1 MKMRV
6 PSNNAIIK
14 ILAIVVLVIIAT
26 SATATSFANANINTD
41 GTMDLHKE
49 FPSHWGVP
57 PLRQTRD
64 YVPLPEPYGGRGSST
79 LKKWI
84 EQKMEEDAAAAEA
97 VAAAEAGE
105 ESNARRFADPDAAS
119 TSTASVWPKKSL
131 IGMTGEDAKEEIKNV
146 DPSLEVQ
153 VLPEDSMVTMDYRT
167 DRVRIFV
174 DSDGKVV
181 RQPNA
186 G

>member
-1 MKMRV
+1 MPCV
-6 PSNNAIIK
+6 QLDDLP
-14 ILAIVVLVIIAT
+14 VLVIIAT
-26 SATATSFANANINTD
+26 SASATSFANANINSD

-49 FPSHWGVP
+49 FPSRWGSP

-64 YVPLPEPYGGRGSST
+64 YVPLPEPYGGKGSST

-105 ESNARRFADPDAAS
+105 KSNARRFADPDAS
-119 TSTASVWPKKSL
+119 TSTASAWPEKSL
-131 IGMTGEDAKEEIKNV
+131 VGMTGEDAKKEIKGV
-146 DPSLEVQ
+146 DPSLEVH
-153 VLPEDSMVTMDYRT
+153 VLSEDSMVTMDYRT

-174 DSDGKVV
+174 DADGKVV

>member
-1 MKMRV
+1 MKMRL
-6 PSNNAIIK
+6 PSYPAIIK
-14 ILAIVVLVIIAT
+14 LLAIVVLVIIAT
-26 SATATSFANANINTD
+26 SASATSFANANINTD
-41 GTMDLHKE
+41 GTMDLLHKD
-49 FPSHWGVP
+49 FPEHWGSP

-105 ESNARRFADPDAAS
+105 KSNARRFADP
-119 TSTASVWPKKSL
+119 STASAWPEKSL
-131 IGMTGEDAKEEIKNV
+131 VGMTGEAAKNEIKDV
-146 DPSLEVQ
+146 DPSLEVH
-153 VLPEDSMVTMDYRT
+153 VLPEDSMVTMDYRE

-174 DSDGKVV
+174 DADGKVV

>member
-1 MKMRV
+1 MRLL
-6 PSNNAIIK
+6 SNNAIIK
-14 ILAIVVLVIIAT
+14 LLAIVVLVIIAT

-49 FPSHWGVP
+49 FPSRWGSP

-64 YVPLPEPYGGRGSST
+64 YVPLPEPYGGKGSST

-105 ESNARRFADPDAAS
+105 KSNARRFADPDAS
-119 TSTASVWPKKSL
+119 TSTASAWPEKSL
-131 IGMTGEDAKEEIKNV
+131 VGMTGEDAKKEIKGV
-146 DPSLEVQ
+146 DPSLEVH

-174 DSDGKVV
+174 DADGKVV

>member
-1 MKMRV
+1 MKMRL

-14 ILAIVVLVIIAT
+14 LLAIVVLVIIAT
-26 SATATSFANANINTD
+26 SAAATAFADATINTD
-41 GTMDLHKE
+41 GTMDLDLHKE
-49 FPSHWGVP
+49 FPSRWGSP

-64 YVPLPEPYGGRGSST
+64 YVPLPEPYGGKGSST

-105 ESNARRFADPDAAS
+105 KSNARRFADPDAS
-119 TSTASVWPKKSL
+119 TSTSAWPEKSL
-131 IGMTGEDAKEEIKNV
+131 VGMTGEDAKKEIKDV
-146 DPSLEVQ
+146 DPSLEVH

-174 DSDGKVV
+174 DADGKVV